1 MSNSEKKTKISKSAA
16 KDALWRSGVLVWLLK
31 PHQKDLYN
39 LFHNTTHKTNT
50 WLLARRSGKTFTLC
64 VLAVETCLK
73 KPGAVVKFLAPTK
86 VQINMILRR
95 IMNDVLES
103 CPSDIKPEFSA
114 KDYTY
119 YFPNGSEIQ
128 LAGSESGHV
137 DRLRGGASELAI
149 LDESQ
154 DITDLENALKSVI
167 LPTTLTTK
175 GKVLISGTPPKNP
188 DHDFVKIIEE
198 AELKG
203 SLVRKTI
210 YDNSM
215 LSPAQVEE
223 AELEAGG
230 KESEY
235 FRREYLCHIIKDSKT
250 MVLPEFTPE
259 LEKEIVK
266 EWPRPQFYDCYEAMD
281 LGFQDA
287 TVVLF
292 AYYDFRAGKVIIEDE
307 YVVSGNDVQ
316 IPRLVGAIKEKE
328 AALWTNP
335 LTHEVRKPY
344 LRVSDINYIVMGE
357 ISRYSNSEINFIA
370 TKKDDKEAAINTLRV
385 MLASKKIIIHP
396 RCQTLIRHLR
406 NVKWD
411 STGKKFAR
419 SPDDSHYDA
428 ADAAIY
434 LVRSIIYS
442 RNPYPAHFDMN
453 LRSEDLHIANPTG
466 FNRSRSGID
475 LNQYYKMLNI
485 RPKR

>member
-1 MSNSEKKTKISKSAA
+1 MSNVEKKPKISRKQAE
-16 KDALWRSGVLVWLLK
+16 DALWRSGVLVWLLK

-73 KPGAVVKFLAPTK
+73 KPGSVVKFLAPTK

-95 IMNDVLES
+95 IMADVIKS
-103 CPSDIKPEFSA
+103 CPEDIKPQFSS

-137 DRLRGGASELAI
+137 ERLRGGASELSI
-149 LDESQ
+149 IDEAQ
-154 DITDLENALKSVI
+154 DVTGLEDALKSVI

-175 GKVLISGTPPKNP
+175 GKVLISGTPPKDP

-198 AELKG
+198 AELKN
-203 SLVRKTI
+203 SLVLKTI

-215 LSPAQVEE
+215 LSKQQIEE
-223 AELEAGG
+223 AEIEAGG
-230 KESEY
+230 KDSDY
-235 FRREYLCHIIKDSKT
+235 FKREYLCQILKDSKT
-250 MVLPEFTPE
+250 MVIPEFTPA
-259 LEKEIVK
+259 LEKEIVR
-266 EWPRPQFYDCYEAMD
+266 EWPRPPFYDCYESMD
-281 LGFQDA
+281 LGFQDQ

-307 YVVSGNDVQ
+307 YVVSGTDVQ
-316 IPRLVGAIKEKE
+316 VPRLCSVIKEKE

-335 LTHEVRKPY
+335 LTHELKKPY
-344 LRVSDINYIVMGE
+344 LRVSDINYIVMSE
-357 ISRYSNSEINFIA
+357 IARTSGGEINFLA
-370 TKKDDKEAAINTLRV
+370 AKKDDKEAAINNLRV
-385 MLASKKIIIHP
+385 MLSSKKVIIHP

-428 ADAAIY
+428 ADACIY
-434 LVRSIIYS
+434 LIRSIVYTK
-442 RNPYPAHFDMN
+442 NPYPAHYDLN
-453 LRSEDLHIANPTG
+453 LRSEDAHVANPLG
-466 FNRSRSGID
+466 MRSRQMGMD
-475 LNQYYKMLNI
+475 LNNFYKILNI
-485 RPKR
+485 KSKK

>member
-316 IPRLVGAIKEKE
+316 IPR
-328 AALWTNP
+328 
-335 LTHEVRKPY
+335 
-344 LRVSDINYIVMGE
+344 
-357 ISRYSNSEINFIA
+357 
-370 TKKDDKEAAINTLRV
+370 
-385 MLASKKIIIHP
+385 
-396 RCQTLIRHLR
+396 
-406 NVKWD
+406 
-411 STGKKFAR
+411 
-419 SPDDSHYDA
+419 
-428 ADAAIY
+428 
-434 LVRSIIYS
+434 
-442 RNPYPAHFDMN
+442 
-453 LRSEDLHIANPTG
+453 
-466 FNRSRSGID
+466 
-475 LNQYYKMLNI
+475 
-485 RPKR
+485 